1 MGRGK
6 VVNLVLDSYGS
17 FLGMDKGC
25 IILRDKKGDTERYPL
40 FEGEIGEVDLKSGN
54 SVSTGVLTA
63 LGFWGINVILT
74 SRRGIPIATL
84 KNLEDD
90 SHVKTRICQYEAL
103 KNGKGIHIA
112 KQLVLRKIEGQ
123 NMLLNKYGLRCN
135 DSLSLKV
142 NSLTE
147 TDPKRL
153 RQKLLSLEGKNG
165 ELYFGQIFKLFPI
178 NLKPK
183 KRIRFKAYSGIN
195 NVFNLAYMRLFWRC
209 YKALIKAHLEPYLG
223 FLHSVQYGRPSLVC
237 DFQELYRHLIDDF
250 LIQYCQNLKQRDFIA
265 ITETF
270 NDKKGKRIFLKD
282 SIADDLTDKLQ
293 DYFTQIVKIPR
304 IKRGAQQ
311 ELETLINEE
320 AFLLAKYLRGERE
333 DWVPRTAPLE
343 SIRTVEPK
351 ST

>member
-1 MGRGK
+1 MGKGK
-6 VVNLVLDSYGS
+6 VVNLVLDTYGS
-17 FLGMDKGC
+17 FLGMEKGC
-25 IILRDKKGDTERYPL
+25 IVLRDKKGNTERYPL
-40 FEGEIGEVDLKSGN
+40 FETKIGEINLKSGN

-63 LGFWGINVILT
+63 LGFWGINVVLT

-123 NMLLNKYGLRCN
+123 NMLLNKHGLRCN
-135 DSLSLKV
+135 DFLGLTV

-165 ELYFGQIFKLFPI
+165 EIYFGQIFQLFSV

-183 KRIRFKAYSGIN
+183 KRIGFKAYDGIN
-195 NVFNLAYMRLFWRC
+195 NTFNLAYMLLFWRC

-237 DFQELYRHLIDDF
+237 DFQELYRHLVDDF
-250 LIQYCQNLKQRDFIA
+250 LIQYCQQLKPRDFI
-265 ITETF
+265 TVSDTL
-270 NDKKGKRIFLKD
+270 NDKKSKRIYLKN
-282 SIADDLTDKLQ
+282 SLADDLTNKLQ
-293 DYFTQIVKIPR
+293 RYFTQKVKIPNM
-304 IKRGAQQ
+304 KRGAQQ
-311 ELETLINEE
+311 ELDTLINEE
-320 AFLLAKYLRGERE
+320 ALLLAKYLRGERE
-333 DWVPRTAPLE
+333 SWSPRLAIPI
-343 SIRTVEPK
+343 SK
-351 ST
+351 